1 MAFMLTALGELG
13 SKTRLGFWPRCDL
26 TADLLWCPGGNSPR
40 LKVTGDAA
48 MAVAA
53 MEHKGAG
60 AEPQPEPEE
69 DGAQGSSKPGP

>member
-1 MAFMLTALGELG
+1 
-13 SKTRLGFWPRCDL
+13 
-26 TADLLWCPGGNSPR
+26 
-40 LKVTGDAA
+40 

-69 DGAQGSSKPGP
+69 DGAQGSSKLGP

>member
-1 MAFMLTALGELG
+1 MWSDVSG
-13 SKTRLGFWPRCDL
+13 
-26 TADLLWCPGGNSPR
+26 LLWCPGGNSPR

-60 AEPQPEPEE
+60 AEPQPEPEG
-69 DGAQGSSKPGP
+69 DGAQGSSKLGP